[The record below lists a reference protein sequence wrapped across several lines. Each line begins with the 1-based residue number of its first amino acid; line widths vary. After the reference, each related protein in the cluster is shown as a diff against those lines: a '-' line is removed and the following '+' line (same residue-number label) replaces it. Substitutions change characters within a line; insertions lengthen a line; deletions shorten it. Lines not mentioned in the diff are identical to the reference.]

1 MSLHV
6 FGTILTAR
14 SVAANNRGEN
24 EGNATTLQKV
34 VRDGALYST
43 VSGEAVRYALREV
56 WSEDDDLELNRVVS
70 HRGSEWRDSEFKK
83 GWEKYIDN
91 DVRYMHAKKETE
103 SRRGVLEMSR
113 AVSTT
118 PWPGTVCANFASP
131 GANPSVTHGNP
142 IPYAAEMHDTRY
154 QYTFA
159 MTPGSFAGKDKV
171 ARLEKSLRGIESAPC
186 RQPFAVSLRFRTGS
200 HRPSSDA

>member
-91 DVRYMHAKKETE
+91 DVLGYMHAKRKPK
-103 SRRGVLEMSR
+103 
-113 AVSTT
+113 A
-118 PWPGTVCANFASP
+118 
-131 GANPSVTHGNP
+131 
-142 IPYAAEMHDTRY
+142 AAECWRS
-154 QYTFA
+154 A
-159 MTPGSFAGKDKV
+159 AP
-171 ARLEKSLRGIESAPC
+171 SAPHHG
-186 RQPFAVSLRFRTGS
+186 RERFVRTL
-200 HRPSSDA
+200 HRPEQIRVLRMVIRSLTPPRCTIRVISTLLR